1 MVSYNWYF
9 LYDFYKINNCF
20 FDKNKRDYLARE
32 IQRKAL
38 NEDVYNFIG
47 YMKMSFVMKNN
58 VSGINPHPTD
68 YYQFNANTNIE

>member
-1 MVSYNWYF
+1 MSHGKFAGSWQKRGKRGI
-9 LYDFYKINNCF
+9 LTL
-20 FDKNKRDYLARE
+20 KNKRDYLARE